1 MSLAAS
7 TASETLQLKHMYSAS
22 PEQVFAAWSDPEAL
36 GHWFGPHSHRC
47 KVEQYDFEPGGQY
60 RIRMISTG
68 EDSDCGGD
76 PTQDSVC
83 AGEFIE
89 ILAPSRIV
97 MSFTW
102 VENGGD
108 IGDTLL
114 TIEINA
120 AGNGSELILTHERL
134 PDEEMRTAH
143 RSGWEGSLEC
153 LEDYLA

>member
-7 TASETLQLKHMYSAS
+7 LASETLQVKHAYSAS
-22 PEQVFAAWSDPEAL
+22 PERVFAAWSDPEAL
-36 GHWFGPHSHRC
+36 ERWFGPHSHRC
-47 KVEQYDFEPGGQY
+47 KVEQYDFEPGGRYQ
-60 RIRMISTG
+60 IRMIPTG
-68 EDSDCGGD
+68 EDPDCGGD

-89 ILAPSRIV
+89 ILSPSRIV

-108 IGDTLL
+108 IGDTLV

-134 PDEEMRTAH
+134 PDEEMRMAH
-143 RSGWEGSLEC
+143 EGGWKGSLEC
-153 LEDYLA
+153 LEEYLA